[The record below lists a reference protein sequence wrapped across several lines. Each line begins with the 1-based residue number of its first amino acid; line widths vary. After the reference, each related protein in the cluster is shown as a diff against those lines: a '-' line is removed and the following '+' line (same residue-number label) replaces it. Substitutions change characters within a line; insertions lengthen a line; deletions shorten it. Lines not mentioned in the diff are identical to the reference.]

1 METTVKQRLIK
12 FLEYKR
18 ISKSEFEKQCGMANG
33 YVNSIN
39 KGFGS
44 EKLKS
49 ITLNF
54 PDLNRDWLL
63 YGEGEMLKPT
73 SSYNTINQQYSNN
86 ATALIGDNY
95 NVNMP
100 TSPDIH
106 HHGEAPVIPTALA
119 QKPNFD
125 ILPFLEGNPAGV
137 EMSSINVKYTPITMW
152 YRMQDNSM
160 LPNYHKG
167 DLIAL
172 LAYPQGEEDPI
183 PGKFYA
189 VDTISNGIVARLL
202 IPCDDGYIARAINN
216 DKYPDFFIKRSN
228 IIRIYKKVLMV
239 RF

>member
-12 FLEYKR
+12 FLKYKR

-63 YGEGEMLKPT
+63 YGEGEMLK
-73 SSYNTINQQYSNN
+73 
-86 ATALIGDNY
+86 
-95 NVNMP
+95 P